1 MDMDKVKI
9 ALTLVS
15 IAIVVG
21 PLAGIALAYKDNL
34 SGLVLPPQ
42 FESLMNGGNGSGG
55 NGTAGAQYGPQTAGT
70 QSLSQFQLPQPVGQP
85 QYDPSTGA
93 FSYPFN
99 FTNPLTSE
107 ISIDQLSADVI
118 SSQNNEILGT
128 LSINGPINI
137 DPNQTAMINVTGIL
151 SPQEVSQLEAQYQ
164 QGGSLPISLA
174 NLNVDVG
181 GIKVHLDQFS
191 DIGSIP
197 LGSIPLPGGK

>member
-1 MDMDKVKI
+1 MDKVKI
-9 ALTLVS
+9 FLTLVS

-21 PLAGIALAYKDNL
+21 PLAGVALANKDNL
-34 SGLVLPPQ
+34 LGVVIPPQ
-42 FESLMNGGNGSGG
+42 FQSLMNGGNGSGD
-55 NGTAGAQYGPQTAGT
+55 NGTAGANYDPQTAGI
-70 QSLSQFQLPQPVGQP
+70 QSLPQFQLPQPVGQP

-99 FTNPLTSE
+99 FTNPLKTE

-118 SSQNNEILGT
+118 SSQDNTTLGT

-151 SPQEVSQLEAQYQ
+151 SPQQVSQLEAQYQ
-164 QGGSLPISLA
+164 QGGNLPISLS

-181 GIKVHLDQFS
+181 GIKVHLDQLS

-197 LGSIPLPGGK
+197 LSSIPLPGGT